1 MSESCFIWGT
11 SASIAPNG
19 LGSDVDSPRA
29 GGIYLIRSPVG
40 NLLRSPDDDRIKARL
55 TSILIEQRRLGN
67 RNPEISAE
75 EIGHARNSRD
85 KSIHKR
91 ADSLLQFIQ
100 SQTPD
105 IGTKIHYQSIP
116 NETEHEVKNMP
127 INDVPKEILIHWNML
142 AHSESLSSKE
152 VQFLLDYL
160 VDKLWISRGKGSNFY
175 GFNYNLTV
183 QGYERLAEIDYIT
196 KDSSQAFVAMWF
208 DKSMNDIWE
217 NGFRLAIEDA
227 GYKPVRID
235 QKEHVNKIDD
245 EIIAE
250 IRRSRF
256 LVADF
261 TQGRGGARGGVYYEA
276 GFARG
281 LAIPVI
287 FTCRKDVLRK
297 IHFDVRQFNT
307 IVWEK
312 NKMSELRE
320 NLRNRI
326 SAVIG
331 DGLLRN

>member
-1 MSESCFIWGT
+1 MNRSCPIWGT
-11 SASIAPNG
+11 PASSRSIGA
-19 LGSDVDSPRA
+19 GSDVDSPRA
-29 GGIYLIRSPVG
+29 GGMYFIRIPVG

-55 TSILIEQRRLGN
+55 TSIFIEQRRLGN
-67 RNPEISAE
+67 RYPEISAE

-85 KSIHKR
+85 KSIHRR

-100 SQTPD
+100 SRTPD
-105 IGTKIHYQSIP
+105 IGTKIHYRSIP

-127 INDVPKEILIHWNML
+127 INDIPKEILIHWNML
-142 AHSESLSSKE
+142 AHSESLSSTE

-160 VDKLWISRGKGSNFY
+160 VDKLWISRGKGSNFH

-183 QGYERLAEIDYIT
+183 QGYERLAEIDYTT

-208 DKSMNDIWE
+208 DKSMNEVWG
-217 NGFRLAIEDA
+217 NGFRSAIEDA

-235 QKEHVNKIDD
+235 KKEHVNKIDD

-250 IRRSRF
+250 IKRSRF

-261 TQGRGGARGGVYYEA
+261 TQGTDGARGGVYYEA

-281 LAIPVI
+281 LDIPVI
-287 FTCRKDVLRK
+287 FTCRKDVLGK
-297 IHFDVRQFNT
+297 IHFDVRQYNT
-307 IVWEK
+307 ITWEK
-312 NKMSELRE
+312 NKMSELRK
-320 NLRNRI
+320 NLKNRI

-331 DGLLRN
+331 DGPLRK